1 MTKNPE
7 QEMGLVPQEE
17 ISLKGVPSQPSLVLS
32 EDHVESVMANINLL
46 TAKFSEWLVEDEDYT
61 VRLFPGQKKPALLDP
76 GATKL
81 RSFFRA
87 YPKHRVLERVVE
99 TEEGEERIR
108 YVVEATLYHI
118 NGVPVASGVG
128 SCSSDEKRY
137 KYRWI
142 NEDDL
147 RKVYGFEDE
156 DLQKLKSR
164 GQGGRRQLYVKNP
177 EILDLDNTL
186 LKMAAKRA
194 EVDATLMLPG
204 VSSIFTQDVGKRAG
218 KKGHEC
224 KKVSANRTD
233 KGPMLRSGSRVD
245 LNIIEYNLKAIDV
258 GEDTVGCWEDTD
270 SFIVEPERDLSD
282 DEHYKISGMMETLGA
297 VWEEKGRRGWWR
309 IDKRTR

>member
-17 ISLKGVPSQPSLVLS
+17 LSLKGVPPQPSLVLS

-81 RSFFRA
+81 RSFFRVH
-87 YPKHRVLERVVE
+87 PKHRVLERMVE
-99 TEEGEERIR
+99 TGEGEERIR

-147 RKVYGFEDE
+147 RRVYSFEDE
-156 DLQKLKSR
+156 DLKKLKSR
-164 GQGGRRQLYVKNP
+164 GQGGRRQLYVRNP

-204 VSSIFTQDVGKRAG
+204 VSSIFTQDVGKRRSNERNERKRVPAQQTG
-218 KKGHEC
+218 KA
-224 KKVSANRTD
+224 ST
-233 KGPMLRSGSRVD
+233 LRPGIRVD
-245 LNIIEYNLKAIDV
+245 LNVIKYNLKAIDV
-258 GEDTVGCWEDTD
+258 DEDTVGSWEDTD
-270 SFIVEPERDLSD
+270 YFIVEPERDLSD
-282 DEHYKISGMMETLGA
+282 DEHYKISGMLETMGA
-297 VWEEKGRRGWWR
+297 VWEEKGRRGRWR
-309 IDKRTR
+309 IEK